1 MIRPT
6 WVVLAAGIGS
16 RYGGVKQIDPVGPGG
31 ELIIDYSVYDAL
43 RAGFGKVVF
52 VIKKAIEDDFREII
66 GDTIDRQCATE
77 YVFQQVGNVPDG
89 VQIPANR
96 TKPWGTG
103 QATLLCKG
111 VVDGPVAVI
120 NADDFYGQTSFQI
133 LHDYLVSARDHGDV
147 YDYCMVGYVLE
158 NTLTEHGHVAR
169 GVCSTDEGG
178 YLVEIHERTHIEKV
192 GDVAKYTKDGGKT
205 WHEIPMDSPV
215 SMNMWGFTPSIFREL
230 EALFPRF
237 LEGADNLE
245 TAEFY
250 LPEAVGA
257 LLRAQRARVKVLSTQ
272 ERWVGMTYS
281 ADKPAVEQYIGELVR
296 QGVYPEKLW
305 G

>member
-1 MIRPT
+1 
-6 WVVLAAGIGS
+6 
-16 RYGGVKQIDPVGPGG
+16 VG
-31 ELIIDYSVYDAL
+31 
-43 RAGFGKVVF
+43 
-52 VIKKAIEDDFREII
+52 DFREMI
-66 GDTIDRQCATE
+66 GDTIDRQCRTD
-77 YVFQQVGNVPDG
+77 YVIQQVDDVPDD

-111 VVDGPVAVI
+111 VVDGPFAVI

-133 LHDYLVSARDHGDV
+133 LHDYLVSARDPDDV

-158 NTLTEHGHVAR
+158 NTLSEHGHVAR
-169 GVCSTDEGG
+169 GICSTDERG
-178 YLVEIHERTHIEKV
+178 YLVEIHERTHIEKL
-192 GDVAKYTKDGGKT
+192 GDVARYTKDSGET

-215 SMNMWGFTPSIFREL
+215 SMNMWGFTPSIFGEL

-237 LEGADNLE
+237 LEEADNLE
-245 TAEFY
+245 KAEFY
-250 LPEAVGA
+250 LPDAVGT
-257 LLRAQRARVKVLSTQ
+257 LLRAQKARVKVLSTQ

-281 ADKPAVEQYIGELVR
+281 ADKPVVEQYIGELVR

-305 G
+305 E